1 VAVNRLLA
9 DEPVRDLDD
18 YLAGEGGAGLA
29 TALEREPD
37 DVIAEVEAS
46 GLRGRGGAG
55 FPTGRKWRGVLEVA
69 ADAESPVFLVAN
81 AAEGEPGTFKD
92 RTIIEANPY
101 AFLEGILIAMYATGA
116 ERAFIGI
123 KEKFTRPVER
133 LGTALQELVA
143 ANWRGADRIEVH
155 LGPDEYLFG
164 EEKAMLEV
172 IEGKLPFP
180 RILPPYQ
187 TGLFATTT
195 APNPTVVNN
204 VETYSHVT
212 RILAHGADWFRET
225 GTEKSPGSMV
235 FTVVGDV
242 ENPGVYE
249 LPLGTPLRTLLV
261 DIAGAGDI
269 KAVYSGTSNT
279 VITPDQLDTP
289 LTFDD
294 MSEAGTGL
302 GSGGFMV
309 YDPSH
314 CIVKVLYTL
323 SRFLAIESCGQ
334 CPPCK
339 INSSEITDL
348 LAKVDRGDGS
358 QRDLEDILKRTHQV
372 TDQNRCYLPVGE
384 QILVGSTVERF
395 VDEFVAHVGRPC
407 PSDREVPT
415 PLIDAIDEDSG
426 EVTYHPRYHLKQA
439 DWSYA
444 DEEPA
449 DVRLAAL
456 SRTAASGG
464 TATAPS
470 STTAAS
476 DET

>member
-1 VAVNRLLA
+1 MNRLLP
-9 DEPVRDLDD
+9 DEAVPDLEA
-18 YLAGEGGAGLA
+18 YLAGDGGAGL
-29 TALEREPD
+29 TNALDRAPE
-37 DVIAEVEAS
+37 DVIEEVAAA

-55 FPTGRKWRGVLEVA
+55 FPTATKWRGVLETA
-69 ADAESPVFLVAN
+69 AESDSPVYLVAN
-81 AAEGEPGTFKD
+81 AAEGEPGTYKD
-92 RTIIEANPY
+92 RTLIEADPY
-101 AFLEGILIAMYATGA
+101 AFLEGVMIAMYATGA
-116 ERAFIGI
+116 RQAFVGI

-133 LGTALQELVA
+133 LGTALTEMREA
-143 ANWRGADRIEVH
+143 GWRGADRIEIH

-172 IEGKLPFP
+172 IEGKLPLP

-195 APNPTVVNN
+195 TPNPTVVNN
-204 VETYSHVT
+204 VESYVHVA

-225 GTEKSPGSMV
+225 GTDDSPGSML

-242 ENPGVYE
+242 ANPGVYE

-261 DIAGAGDI
+261 DIAGASDV

-302 GSGGFMV
+302 GSGGFVV
-309 YDPSH
+309 YDSRH
-314 CIVKVLYTL
+314 CIVKVLLTL
-323 SRFLAIESCGQ
+323 SNFLAVESCGQ
-334 CPPCK
+334 CNACK
-339 INSSEITDL
+339 LGTGEITDL
-348 LAKVDRGDGS
+348 LAKVDRGEGT
-358 QRDLEDILKRTHQV
+358 QTDLEEILKRTHTV

-384 QILVGSTVERF
+384 QIMVGSTVERF
-395 VDEFVAHVGRPC
+395 VDEFVAHAGTPC
-407 PSDREVPT
+407 PSDRDVPT
-415 PLIDAIDEDSG
+415 PLIDDIDEDTG

-449 DVRLAAL
+449 DERLSAI
-456 SRTAASGG
+456 
-464 TATAPS
+464 
-470 STTAAS
+470 TTPR
-476 DET
+476 ETP

>member
-1 VAVNRLLA
+1 MAVHRLLP
-9 DEPVRDLDD
+9 DDPVRDLEA
-18 YLAGEGGAGLA
+18 YLAGDGGAGLA
-29 TALEREPD
+29 NALDRAPE
-37 DVIAEVEAS
+37 DVIEEVAAA

-55 FPTGRKWRGVLEVA
+55 FPTATKWRGVLETA
-69 ADAESPVFLVAN
+69 AESDSPVYLVAN
-81 AAEGEPGTFKD
+81 AAEGEPGTYKD
-92 RTIIEANPY
+92 RTLIEADPY
-101 AFLEGILIAMYATGA
+101 AFLEGVMIAMYATGA
-116 ERAFIGI
+116 AQAFVGI

-133 LGTALQELVA
+133 LGTALTEMRA
-143 ANWRGADRIEVH
+143 AGWRGADRIEIH
-155 LGPDEYLFG
+155 PGPDEYLFG

-172 IEGKLPFP
+172 IEGKLPLP

-204 VETYSHVT
+204 VESYVHVT

-225 GTEKSPGSMV
+225 GTDDSPGSMV

-242 ENPGVYE
+242 ANPGVYE

-261 DIAGAGDI
+261 DIAGASDI

-279 VITPDQLDTP
+279 VITEDQLGTP

-302 GSGGFMV
+302 GSGGFVV
-309 YDPSH
+309 YDSSH
-314 CIVKVLYTL
+314 CIVKVLHTL

-334 CPPCK
+334 CNACK
-339 INSSEITDL
+339 LGTNEITDL
-348 LAKVDRGDGS
+348 LAKVDRGEGT
-358 QRDLEDILKRTHQV
+358 QTDLEEILKRTHTV

-384 QILVGSTVERF
+384 QIMVGSTVERF
-395 VDEFVAHVGRPC
+395 VDEFVAHAGTPC

-415 PLIDAIDEDSG
+415 PLIDDIDADTG
-426 EVTYHPRYHLKQA
+426 EVTYHPRYHLKQS

-444 DEEPA
+444 DQDPA
-449 DVRLAAL
+449 DERLAAI
-456 SRTAASGG
+456 
-464 TATAPS
+464 TAP
-470 STTAAS
+470 T
-476 DET
+476 EQPR